1 MGNLFPW
8 RFCYLKGLLSRS
20 PAKASLYSHSLLG
33 IVFNGFCFIN
43 LIPHFFDYLMCPY
56 YPAFTMGCY
65 QIVIG
70 GDNGG

>member
-1 MGNLFPW
+1 MRKEDRLFTADPLNFSNY
-8 RFCYLKGLLSRS
+8 RK
-20 PAKASLYSHSLLG
+20 SLLG
-33 IVFNGFCFIN
+33 IIFNGFCFIN

-56 YPAFTMGCY
+56 YPAYTMGCY